1 MYFVIKTYIYFL
13 GCLCISMLISCS
25 SEIEKPRMQ
34 SDSKV
39 YDIEKFNISF
49 IAQGEEWAAYLQTYR
64 QPVPLLLTKSS
75 EGFSLQFLKE
85 DTPTAGSAIICLS
98 NGDSTFFFPIE
109 LIEKSK
115 LPKKNVDF
123 RSPKTLNP
131 DSILVHQKIVY
142 FIDTKRQVVPLHTDR
157 YYQESL
163 LAQKPKVAKIRAIP
177 SSSLSTFYIQA
188 GSCVKIPIVGAT
200 NNLQQTY
207 DIKVGPLI
215 DKSQNFIAD
224 GTLVR
229 IHYTENEQ
237 IFTREIVSL
246 NGYAN
251 TSLPINDFPKVVF
264 AQIND
269 LTSQEIKL
277 P

>member
-1 MYFVIKTYIYFL
+1 MHFNLKTYLYFL
-13 GCLCISMLISCS
+13 SCLCVSMLVSCS
-25 SEIEKPRMQ
+25 SEIEKPKMQ
-34 SDSKV
+34 YDSNV
-39 YDIEKFNISF
+39 FDIENFNISF
-49 IAQGEEWAAYLQTYR
+49 RAKGEEWAAYLQTYR

-85 DTPTAGSAIICLS
+85 DTPTAGCAIICLS
-98 NGDSTFFFPIE
+98 HGDSTFFFPIE
-109 LIEKSK
+109 LIEKST
-115 LPKKNVDF
+115 LPKKYIDF

-142 FIDTKRQVVPLHTDR
+142 FIDSKRQIVPLRTDR
-157 YYQESL
+157 FYQESL

-188 GSCVKIPIVGAT
+188 GSCVKIPIVGIT
-200 NNLQQTY
+200 NNMQHTY
-207 DIKVGPLI
+207 DLKIGPLM
-215 DKSQNFIAD
+215 DESQNFIAD
-224 GTLVR
+224 GTLVS

-251 TSLPINDFPKVVF
+251 TSLPINGYPKVVY

-269 LTSQEIKL
+269 LTSQKIKL